1 MNKNITTAQRDTMI
15 FNKAKPK
22 FFKLMKEKLKNLDTK
37 DLTLF
42 VDKLDL
48 EMPSKITKNSVINKI
63 LKSDD
68 LLTDVFVYK

>member
-1 MNKNITTAQRDTMI
+1 MI

-48 EMPSKITKNSVINKI
+48 EMPNKITKNSVINRI